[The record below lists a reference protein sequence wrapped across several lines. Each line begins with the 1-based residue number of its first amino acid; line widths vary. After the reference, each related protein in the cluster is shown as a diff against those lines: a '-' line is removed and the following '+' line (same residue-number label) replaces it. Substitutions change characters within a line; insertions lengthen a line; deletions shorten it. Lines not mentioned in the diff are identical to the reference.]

1 MLVGKGLL
9 ITEQLIFGTLW
20 IVILELLIRY
30 LLLNFN
36 MKCKLVKDFID
47 S

>member
-9 ITEQLIFGTLW
+9 ITEQLIFRTLW
-20 IVILELLIRY
+20 IVILE
-30 LLLNFN
+30 LLNFN